1 MNNITEKIKLS
12 LSKRQRSE
20 KRFKFLGFIGISFA
34 ILFLI
39 IILYS
44 IFSQG
49 QSAFKSTYI
58 ELNIFFDEKIIDV
71 EGKRDI
77 EDIKFANFRKI
88 ITNSL
93 DNYFPEVEKRE
104 EKRKLHEFI
113 SSSEEK
119 NLMNLVLSDQE
130 LIGKSKQLWLLA
142 SSTIDVIHKNPEMEG
157 IVESDRLV
165 DDLELSWFKTFK
177 ENGNLKF
184 GFNKNFFAKADSTE
198 PEQAGVLGSMLGSFF
213 TLLVTL
219 ILSFPIAVAAGVF
232 FRRTGTKK

>member
-1 MNNITEKIKLS
+1 MTNITEKIKLS

-34 ILFLI
+34 IIFLI

-93 DNYFPEVEKRE
+93 DNYFPELEKRE

-113 SSSEEK
+113 SSSE
-119 NLMNLVLSDQE
+119 
-130 LIGKSKQLWLLA
+130 
-142 SSTIDVIHKNPEMEG
+142 
-157 IVESDRLV
+157 
-165 DDLELSWFKTFK
+165 
-177 ENGNLKF
+177 
-184 GFNKNFFAKADSTE
+184 
-198 PEQAGVLGSMLGSFF
+198 
-213 TLLVTL
+213 
-219 ILSFPIAVAAGVF
+219 
-232 FRRTGTKK
+232 

>member
-1 MNNITEKIKLS
+1 MTNITEKIKLS

-77 EDIKFANFRKI
+77 EDIKFANFIKI

-119 NLMNLVLSDQE
+119 NLMNLVLSDQK
-130 LIGKSKQLWLLA
+130 LIGKSKRLWLLA
-142 SSTIDVIHKNPEMEG
+142 SSTIDVIHKNPEMER

-177 ENGNLKF
+177 ENGKLKF
-184 GFNKNFFAKADSTE
+184 GFNKNFF
-198 PEQAGVLGSMLGSFF
+198 
-213 TLLVTL
+213 
-219 ILSFPIAVAAGVF
+219 
-232 FRRTGTKK
+232 